1 MHKQKFLKEGLK
13 IKKKTTSVLIFYFIH
28 FFDIAI
34 LAGSQFPDWVLNL
47 CPAMEAQTTR
57 EVLSNSSFKQLANAG
72 GSVLSLAICVKVM
85 QGSLL
90 VIPDVNPWF
99 KRTYWKI

>member
-47 CPAMEAQTTR
+47 CPC
-57 EVLSNSSFKQLANAG
+57 N
-72 GSVLSLAICVKVM
+72 GSTDH
-85 QGSLL
+85 QGSTLKL
-90 VIPDVNPWF
+90 
-99 KRTYWKI
+99 